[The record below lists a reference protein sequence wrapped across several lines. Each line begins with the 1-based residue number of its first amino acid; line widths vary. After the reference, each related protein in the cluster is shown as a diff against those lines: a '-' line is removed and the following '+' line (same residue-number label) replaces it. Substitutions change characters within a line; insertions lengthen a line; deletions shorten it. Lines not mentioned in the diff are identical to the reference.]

1 MMQHYDEHV
10 QLAAARQRAL
20 MHEAAAAR
28 MARAGQVY
36 QPGIGGRILARVG
49 GWMIAEGTRLKIRYE
64 DTSVH
69 NLPFSV
75 NPIEK
80 LATE

>member
-10 QLAAARQRAL
+10 QLAADRRRAL

-28 MARAGQVY
+28 MAGAGQVY
-36 QPGIGGRILARVG
+36 QPGLSGRILARVG
-49 GWMIAEGTRLKIRYE
+49 DWMIAEGTRLKIRYE
-64 DTSVH
+64 DASVH
-69 NLPFSV
+69 SSPFSV